1 MLLPNGARVAT
12 DPALRPAARWWRR
25 VTEEAFGIDLVPTA
39 LPVDAAGPAPHGL
52 TDPAGPAGP
61 APEGTADVTFV
72 LATGLPTGGYRI
84 EARAATTGS
93 GTGAGGAPGTVRVE
107 AADLAG
113 AHAAAQTLRQ
123 LAGPAA
129 FRRAS
134 AAYRGAGDAGM
145 VELPAVRIED
155 HPRFEW
161 RGALLDV
168 ARHFLPKHDVLRF
181 IDLAAAHRLNVLQLH
196 LTDDQGWRVQVHRYP
211 ELTRTGAWRRESTV
225 GTWRTGSRDG
235 RPHGGFYTQDDLREI
250 VAYARDRGITVVPEI
265 DVPGHVEAAVAAY
278 PELGTRKDRS
288 GVRTTWGISQDVLDP
303 SEGSLAFF
311 RHVLDEVLD
320 VFDAPWI
327 GLGGDEVPTTLWRES
342 PHIVERARALGLS
355 GPDGAPDV
363 AQLHGWFVARL
374 AQHVSD
380 AGRRAVVW
388 DEAVSPILPRDVIVT
403 SWRGYAQ
410 GAAALAAGYDVV
422 MAPEQAVYLDHRAGE
437 HPAEPIPVGFLRTV
451 EDVYSFEPL
460 PASLSADYLGQH
472 ASTPLTAGSRQE
484 PGRLL
489 GAQAQVWTEH
499 LDNARRIDY
508 ATFPRLAAFAEVA
521 WSPRADRE
529 PGSPAS
535 KEFLDRLE
543 RHHLPRLDAYG
554 VEYRPLA
561 GPHPW
566 QTRPGVE
573 GYPRDLAAETAVG
586 GWAGLGGWREDGG
599 VENLPTD
606 APGPERAPE
615 QTPEDDA

>member
-1 MLLPNGARVAT
+1 MQHPGDLGLVPEPASTQLPGGSVLIEDGARVGT

-25 VTEEAFGIDLVPTA
+25 VTEDAFGLDLVPSAIDRGSGPSTGSGQRVVFGLA
-39 LPVDAAGPAPHGL
+39 ADLPA
-52 TDPAGPAGP
+52 
-61 APEGTADVTFV
+61 
-72 LATGLPTGGYRI
+72 GGYRI
-84 EARAATTGS
+84 AVCPAVRGPEP
-93 GTGAGGAPGTVRVE
+93 AGPVAGLVRVE

-129 FRRAS
+129 YRRSGTGPLA
-134 AAYRGAGDAGM
+134 
-145 VELPAVRIED
+145 LPAVRIED

-161 RGALLDV
+161 RGVLLDV

-196 LTDDQGWRVQVHRYP
+196 LTDDQGWRMQIDRYP

-250 VAYARDRGITVVPEI
+250 VAFARDRGVTVVPEI

-311 RHVLDEVLD
+311 RHVLDEVFD
-320 VFDAPWI
+320 VFDTPWI
-327 GLGGDEVPTTLWRES
+327 GLGGDEVPPTLWRDA
-342 PHIVERARALGLS
+342 PHIVERARSLGLF
-355 GPDGAPDV
+355 GADRSTPDV
-363 AQLHGWFVARL
+363 GQLHGWFVARL
-374 AQHVSD
+374 AEHVSD

-388 DEAVSPILPRDVIVT
+388 DEAMSPMLPRDAIVT

-410 GAAALAAGYDVV
+410 GAAALESGYDVV
-422 MAPEQAVYLDHRAGE
+422 MAPEQVVYLDHRAGE

-451 EDVYSFEPL
+451 EDVYGFEPL
-460 PASLSADYLGQH
+460 PAPLAERVGNRV
-472 ASTPLTAGSRQE
+472 STV

-499 LDNARRIDY
+499 LDSARRVDY

-521 WSPRADRE
+521 WSQQADRT
-529 PGSPAS
+529 PGSAAS
-535 KEFLDRLE
+535 KQFLDRLA
-543 RHHLPRLDAYG
+543 RQHLPRLDAYG

-566 QTRPGVE
+566 QTRPGIQ

-586 GWAGLGGWREDGG
+586 GWAGIGGWREDGG
-599 VENLPTD
+599 VENRPTETDTATETSESD
-606 APGPERAPE
+606 A
-615 QTPEDDA
+615 

>member
-1 MLLPNGARVAT
+1 MHQPGDPGLVPLPASTQVPGGSVPLRDGARVLT
-12 DPALRPAARWWRR
+12 DPALRPAARRWRR
-25 VTEEAFGIDLVPTA
+25 VTEEAFGIDLVPVT
-39 LPVDAAGPAPHGL
+39 DGPA
-52 TDPAGPAGP
+52 
-61 APEGTADVTFV
+61 DVV
-72 LATGLPTGGYRI
+72 LALASDLPDGGYRI
-84 EARAATTGS
+84 EVRANPA
-93 GTGAGGAPGTVRVE
+93 APGTVHVE

-113 AHAAAQTLRQ
+113 AHAATQTLRQ

-129 FRRAS
+129 FRRAP
-134 AAYRGAGDAGM
+134 ADYRGPSGGTPAPM
-145 VELPAVRIED
+145 LPVVRIED
-155 HPRFEW
+155 HPRFAW
-161 RGALLDV
+161 RGVLLDV

-181 IDLAAAHRLNVLQLH
+181 VDLAAAHRLNVLQLH
-196 LTDDQGWRVQVHRYP
+196 LTDDQGWRVQIDRYP

-327 GLGGDEVPTTLWRES
+327 GLGGDEVPPTLWRES
-342 PHIVERARALGLS
+342 PQIVERARALGLF
-355 GPDGAPDV
+355 GPDGAVDV
-363 AQLHGWFVARL
+363 SRLHGWFVARL
-374 AQHVSD
+374 AEHVSA

-388 DEAVSPILPRDVIVT
+388 DEAVSPMLPHDVIVT

-410 GAAALAAGYDVV
+410 GAAALAAGHDVV
-422 MAPEQAVYLDHRAGE
+422 MAPEQAVYLDHRAGD
-437 HPAEPIPVGFLRTV
+437 HPAEPIPVGFLRTI
-451 EDVYSFEPL
+451 EDVYAFDPL
-460 PASLSADYLGQH
+460 PAELVEAQ
-472 ASTPLTAGSRQE
+472 PAGGRT
-484 PGRLL
+484 GRLL

-499 LDNARRIDY
+499 LDSARRVDY
-508 ATFPRLAAFAEVA
+508 ATYPRLAAFAEVA
-521 WSPRADRE
+521 WSPRGDRE
-529 PGSPAS
+529 PGSAAS

-543 RHHLPRLDAYG
+543 RNHLPRLDAYG

-566 QTRPGVE
+566 QTRPGVQ

-599 VENLPTD
+599 VENLPERSPVD
-606 APGPERAPE
+606 DPAPERD
-615 QTPEDDA
+615 T

>member
-1 MLLPNGARVAT
+1 MLS
-12 DPALRPAARWWRR
+12 DPVLRPAARWWRR
-25 VTEEAFGIDLVPTA
+25 VTEEAFGIDLVPVTE
-39 LPVDAAGPAPHGL
+39 GPA
-52 TDPAGPAGP
+52 
-61 APEGTADVTFV
+61 DVV
-72 LATGLPTGGYRI
+72 LALAPDLPAGGYRI
-84 EARAATTGS
+84 EVDEAAS
-93 GTGAGGAPGTVRVE
+93 GAVVRVE

-123 LAGPAA
+123 LAGPSAY
-129 FRRAS
+129 RRAP
-134 AAYRGAGDAGM
+134 ADYRGASTLPA
-145 VELPAVRIED
+145 LPAVRVED
-155 HPRFEW
+155 HPRFAW
-161 RGALLDV
+161 RGVLLDV
-168 ARHFLPKHDVLRF
+168 ARHFLPKADVLRF
-181 IDLAAAHRLNVLQLH
+181 VDLAAAHRLNVLQLH

-311 RHVLDEVLD
+311 RHVLDEVLE
-320 VFDAPWI
+320 VFDSPWI
-327 GLGGDEVPTTLWRES
+327 GLGGDEVPPTLWRES
-342 PHIVERARALGLS
+342 PAVVERARSLGLF
-355 GPDGAPDV
+355 GPDGAVDV

-374 AQHVSD
+374 AEHASA

-388 DEAVSPILPRDVIVT
+388 DEAVSPMLPRDVIVT

-422 MAPEQAVYLDHRAGE
+422 MAPEQVLYLDHRAGD

-451 EDVYSFEPL
+451 EDVYSFDPL
-460 PASLSADYLGQH
+460 PPGLVETQVSTSSARGGAVSAPQ
-472 ASTPLTAGSRQE
+472 RQ
-484 PGRLL
+484 GRLL

-499 LDNARRIDY
+499 LDSARRVDY
-508 ATFPRLAAFAEVA
+508 AAFPRLAAFAEVA
-521 WSPRADRE
+521 WSPRGDRE
-529 PGSPAS
+529 PGSAAS
-535 KEFLDRLE
+535 KEFLERLE

-566 QTRPGVE
+566 QTRPGVQ

-599 VENLPTD
+599 VENLP
-606 APGPERAPE
+606 EHAPE
-615 QTPEDDA
+615 EAAEGERTPDGDA

>member
-1 MLLPNGARVAT
+1 MLLTDGARVAA
-12 DPALRPAARWWRR
+12 DPVLRPAARWWRR
-25 VTEEAFGIDLVPTA
+25 VTEEAYGIDLVPVTGGA
-39 LPVDAAGPAPHGL
+39 
-52 TDPAGPAGP
+52 
-61 APEGTADVTFV
+61 ADVG
-72 LATGLPTGGYRI
+72 LALAADLPAGGYRI
-84 EARAATTGS
+84 EVTEATP
-93 GTGAGGAPGTVRVE
+93 GTGATPGMASVRVE

-123 LAGPAA
+123 LAGPSA
-129 FRRAS
+129 FRRAP
-134 AAYRGAGDAGM
+134 AGYRTAGTLPA
-145 VELPAVRIED
+145 LPAVRIED
-155 HPRFEW
+155 HPRFVW
-161 RGALLDV
+161 RGVLLDV

-181 IDLAAAHRLNVLQLH
+181 VDLAAAHRLNVLQLH
-196 LTDDQGWRVQVHRYP
+196 LTDDQGWRVQIDRYP

-235 RPHGGFYTQDDLREI
+235 RPHGGYYTQDDLREI

-327 GLGGDEVPTTLWRES
+327 GLGGDEVPPTLWRES
-342 PHIVERARALGLS
+342 PQIVERARALGLF
-355 GPDGAPDV
+355 GPGGTVDV
-363 AQLHGWFVARL
+363 GQLHGWFVARL
-374 AQHVSD
+374 AEHLSD

-388 DEAVSPILPRDVIVT
+388 DEAVSPMLPRDVIVT

-410 GAAALAAGYDVV
+410 GAAALAAGHDVV
-422 MAPEQAVYLDHRAGE
+422 MAPEQAVYLDHRAGD
-437 HPAEPIPVGFLRTV
+437 HPAEPIPVGFLRTI
-451 EDVYSFEPL
+451 EDVYSFDPL
-460 PASLSADYLGQH
+460 PPELVEPAR
-472 ASTPLTAGSRQE
+472 PLVE
-484 PGRLL
+484 PAPTRGRLL

-499 LDNARRIDY
+499 LDSARRVDY
-508 ATFPRLAAFAEVA
+508 ATYPRLAAFAEVA
-521 WSPRADRE
+521 WSPQAARE
-529 PGSPAS
+529 PGSATS
-535 KEFLDRLE
+535 AEFLERLE

-566 QTRPGVE
+566 QTRPGVQ

-586 GWAGLGGWREDGG
+586 GWAGIGGWREDGG
-599 VENLPTD
+599 AENLP
-606 APGPERAPE
+606 ER
-615 QTPEDDA
+615 TPASDT